1 MERILVGMDVRQ
13 SNLEGVQRAIQLAAR
28 IDATVTILLVSS
40 PSNPHT
46 HQDISRQLEN
56 SVRKRLELLIE
67 MGRADGL
74 EVNFYM
80 TRGDYREEVIR
91 FTQQNLI
98 THVVLGLPRGGQ
110 QATDEFHEWLAG
122 IRHRISCRIEL
133 VQEKSGPVKDR
144 PGG

>member
-13 SNLEGVQRAIQLAAR
+13 SNLEGVQRAVQLAAR
-28 IDATVTILLVSS
+28 IDATVTVLLVSS
-40 PSNPHT
+40 PSDSQP
-46 HQDISRQLEN
+46 HQDILRELEN

-67 MGRADGL
+67 MGRADGV
-74 EVNFYM
+74 EVSFYM
-80 TRGDYREEVIR
+80 TRGEYREEVIR
-91 FTQQNLI
+91 FTQQNQI

-133 VQEKSGPVKDR
+133 VQEKGGPLR
-144 PGG
+144 AGPGG